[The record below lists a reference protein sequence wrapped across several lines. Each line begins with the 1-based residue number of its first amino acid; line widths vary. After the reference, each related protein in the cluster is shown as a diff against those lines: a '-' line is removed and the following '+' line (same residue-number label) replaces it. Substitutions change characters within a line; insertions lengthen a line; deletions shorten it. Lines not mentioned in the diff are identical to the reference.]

1 MINNI
6 GLPGLL
12 LLLATSFGF
21 LGAISSESQAE
32 PLIDINDL
40 TDRFSTRVVEFA
52 VSAARSQVEIQYQAI
67 VPNSKLG
74 QLSIDG
80 LVFTPGPELDMS
92 GCSVS
97 VGRIL
102 FQAGSPQ
109 KLGAE
114 NITTS
119 VYDLNVSP
127 LCLPFEQRGI
137 LAMSGVREIYVPHAT
152 INIDYYFPS
161 SSLEIFVTGKLDGF
175 SEFDL
180 FLNAPYVSIID
191 ADQPIV
197 MKLNK
202 AELSV
207 RDDGAW
213 SALSQQIPPEF
224 STPNIAGENVSNLL
238 KDNMF
243 NGVTS
248 TDSSAFLKS
257 LANTW
262 NAFLR
267 NPQQITLETGNL
279 PSGGIAINF
288 DKYEMNPE
296 RVFSDF
302 KPTFSTKSI
311 LSKNLIDQA
320 LLKQILDFTPETLSN
335 DQKLEI
341 ATALLQGKGLPS
353 NAKLGLRLLEE
364 MAEAD
369 VSEAFSVLVNH
380 YFSKAPQKAYFYA
393 MKLGKANQR
402 ASTSFLDQL
411 EAKISFDKVLELQSR
426 NPISRLDDKSL
437 LSSVYFIEQAKSY
450 YRGLGAERSYLSSY
464 YWASLASAS
473 GARQGEMILAN
484 LHNLARNLS
493 ATEFEIWSNAIAT
506 VEKLTLD
513 DWLVFKI
520 AERINSE

>member
-12 LLLATSFGF
+12 LLLAASFGF

-152 INIDYYFPS
+152 INIDYFFPS

-279 PSGGIAINF
+279 PSGGIAIDF
-288 DKYEMNPE
+288 VKYEMNPE
-296 RVFSDF
+296 RIFTDL

-320 LLKQILDFTPETLSN
+320 LLEQVLDFTPETLSN
-335 DQKLEI
+335 DQKL
-341 ATALLQGKGLPS
+341 GSGLI
-353 NAKLGLRLLEE
+353 
-364 MAEAD
+364 D
-369 VSEAFSVLVNH
+369 
-380 YFSKAPQKAYFYA
+380 
-393 MKLGKANQR
+393 
-402 ASTSFLDQL
+402 
-411 EAKISFDKVLELQSR
+411 
-426 NPISRLDDKSL
+426 
-437 LSSVYFIEQAKSY
+437 
-450 YRGLGAERSYLSSY
+450 
-464 YWASLASAS
+464 
-473 GARQGEMILAN
+473 
-484 LHNLARNLS
+484 
-493 ATEFEIWSNAIAT
+493 
-506 VEKLTLD
+506 
-513 DWLVFKI
+513 
-520 AERINSE
+520 